1 MNVPVGKDHPLEVE
15 GWQPA
20 HVEGE
25 GRAGPFVVTCDHA
38 TNTVPEFV
46 AGGDLGISAEEMA
59 RHIAWD
65 VGALGVARELA
76 RRLDAPLVHSDF
88 SRLVIDPNRGED
100 DPTLIMKLYDG
111 TIIPANRHVD
121 AAERERRLAKCYRPY
136 HQRLADLLAEREAA
150 GRGPV
155 IIAVHSFTP
164 RLNGHA
170 MRPWQVGILHH
181 DPNPFAEALIAS
193 LRTESDLCVG
203 DNEPY
208 PGYLVGDSMYRH
220 AMLPGRPYALI
231 ELRNDL
237 IRDAAGQGAWAARLA
252 PHILDAAR
260 QAGLVERAED
270 RREQAV
276 GGAAMEPKEKIA

>member
-1 MNVPVGKDHPLEVE
+1 MNAPVGNDHPSHEAD
-15 GWQPA
+15 WQPVR
-20 HVEGE
+20 VEGE

-38 TNTVPEFV
+38 SNTVPRFV
-46 AGGDLGISAEEMA
+46 AGGDLGISPSDME

-65 VGALGVARELA
+65 VGALGLARHLA

-121 AAERERRLAKCYRPY
+121 AAERARRLEKCYRPY
-136 HQRLADLLAEREAA
+136 HKRLAAVLDAREVA
-150 GRGPV
+150 GRRPILV
-155 IIAVHSFTP
+155 SVHSFTP

-193 LRTESDLCVG
+193 LRKERDLCVG

-220 AMLPGRPYALI
+220 AMRPGRPYALI

-237 IRDAAGQGAWAARLA
+237 IRNEAGQAAWAARIA

-260 QAGLVERAED
+260 RAGLIDRADD
-270 RREQAV
+270 RRGRNGGSATTQA
-276 GGAAMEPKEKIA
+276 EEKIA